1 MLRNVYI
8 ATLIPFMK
16 HNMNVLL
23 NALTTDVVNNYYFN
37 LYFCVVIPLS
47 ASYLPMIGVW
57 LIADLQHHLGRSIT
71 IIMVNMV
78 PAVCTRLLHPLDN
91 ESHYLLY

>member
-23 NALTTDVVNNYYFN
+23 NALTTGVVNNYYFN
-37 LYFCVVIPLS
+37 LYFCVGCDSLVSVIS
-47 ASYLPMIGVW
+47 SYDRGV
-57 LIADLQHHLGRSIT
+57 ADR
-71 IIMVNMV
+71 
-78 PAVCTRLLHPLDN
+78 
-91 ESHYLLY
+91 